1 MIDINSIKLQLGKR
15 CSTVEDV
22 ALLNALISRY
32 SRLACSVTHFD
43 TLPDELCPYVETA
56 VIRAYSK
63 VGDEAYESQNVFDVS
78 TKYVD
83 IESDLIKQLAS
94 KKNPFSMVVM

>member
-1 MIDINSIKLQLGKR
+1 MIDINGLKAQLGER
-15 CSTVEDV
+15 CRTADDA

-56 VIRAYSK
+56 VIRAYNK

-83 IESDLIKQLAS
+83 IESDLIKQLS
-94 KKNPFSMVVM
+94 CKKNPASMVVI